1 MINTQSRSF
10 LKIFLVCY
18 GSENESW
25 VCDAEDRDHAVEQFE
40 AAELDGELNE
50 VFECIP
56 TLKRYFVRQRRAMW
70 VCFVQEVEAES
81 AEAAVDAFHAGFD
94 PQHSFVE
101 GALQHAD
108 HGPASVFD
116 ARDYRTAQ
124 EVVEAD

>member
-1 MINTQSRSF
+1 MTSTSSPKP
-10 LKIFLVCY
+10 LKIYLVCY

-70 VCFVQEVEAES
+70 VCFIQEIEAED
-81 AEAAVDAFHAGFD
+81 EDAAVDAFLAGFD
-94 PQHSFVE
+94 PRHAIVE

-108 HGPASVFD
+108 HGPVSAFD
-116 ARDYRTAQ
+116 IRDYPTAAA
-124 EVVEAD
+124 VVEAD